1 MRRLHVDYGECLIR
15 LENSGKAVFGG
26 NKTVMARRR
35 FTESKSLP
43 SFISFRPSRAASR
56 PSRAA
61 SRPSRAASR
70 PSRIAPRPSRIAPR
84 PSRAASRRGER
95 QFFKCFFHTG
105 NDGRP
110 SFSVRAGRTH
120 DKGRG
125 KAPNKRKGRSS
136 PPPCMSG
143 QDDTG
148 LFCRRRLPF
157 AGLIDFLLLRRVCLL
172 CKRRIQHGTVCQPWR
187 FGCAYH

>member
-1 MRRLHVDYGECLIR
+1 
-15 LENSGKAVFGG
+15 
-26 NKTVMARRR
+26 MARRR

-43 SFISFRPSRAASR
+43 SFMSFRPSRV
-56 PSRAA
+56 
-61 SRPSRAASR
+61 
-70 PSRIAPRPSRIAPR
+70 APRPSRVAPR
-84 PSRAASRRGER
+84 PPRAVKRRGADGER

-110 SFSVRAGRTH
+110 PFPVRTSRTH

-136 PPPCMSG
+136 PPCMSG

-157 AGLIDFLLLRRVCLL
+157 AGLIDSLLLRRACLL
-172 CKRRIQHGTVCQPWR
+172 CKRHIQREAVCQP
-187 FGCAYH
+187 

>member
-61 SRPSRAASR
+61 SRRGTD
-70 PSRIAPRPSRIAPR
+70 
-84 PSRAASRRGER
+84 GER

-136 PPPCMSG
+136 PPLYER
-143 QDDTG
+143 TG
-148 LFCRRRLPF
+148 RYGPILSAQVAIRRPNRFF
-157 AGLIDFLLLRRVCLL
+157 ASTPSVS
-172 CKRRIQHGTVCQPWR
+172 
-187 FGCAYH
+187 AM